1 MKMRCA
7 FLVLPA
13 GLVLLLA
20 GPGGA
25 AAGGGDKDKPVK
37 VPANPVD
44 PALVEVRFT
53 NGSVVVMNMLQDKI
67 EIVTE
72 YGKLTVPPRD
82 IRSIEFGV
90 HATDEEI
97 RKLNEAIK
105 HLGSTSHQE
114 RETAVEDLVAMG
126 PLAYLRLQKEVGAT
140 DLEVS
145 RRAEST
151 LKAIRAR
158 YPTRLLRARDEDV
171 VRTGKFSIVGRITT
185 PTLKAK
191 ADDFGD
197 LDLRPARL
205 LAIRWLSADTRK
217 EVVVDA
223 PSFGGPGNN
232 KWMATGVKVEAGV
245 GLKITAS
252 GQVDLLPQQPGQRI
266 CGPDGNGGGG
276 GFGGKGRIFQPNG
289 GQPGGELLGRIGD
302 SGIVFLI
309 GSRHTMT
316 PKTGGQLHLMI
327 AQSPWGCPSSGEYRV
342 TVASGP
348 LMDDHDADD

>member
-1 MKMRCA
+1 MNTRCA
-7 FLVLPA
+7 LLVLPA
-13 GLVLLLA
+13 GLVLLFA
-20 GPGGA
+20 GHVGGGA
-25 AAGGGDKDKPVK
+25 GGADKDKPVK
-37 VPANPVD
+37 GPANSVD

-67 EIVTE
+67 EIVTD

-82 IRSIEFGV
+82 IRSIEFGI
-90 HATDEEI
+90 HATEEE
-97 RKLNEAIK
+97 KLKLSDAIK

-114 RETAVEDLVAMG
+114 RESAVEDLVAMG
-126 PLAYLRLQKEVGAT
+126 PIAYLRLQKEVAST

-151 LKAIRAR
+151 LKAIRNK
-158 YPTRLLRARDEDV
+158 YPSRLLRVREEDV

-191 ADDFGD
+191 TDDFGD

-205 LAIRWLSADTRK
+205 LAIRWLAADTRK
-217 EVVVDA
+217 ELAVDA
-223 PSFGGPGNN
+223 AAFGGPGNN
-232 KWMATGVKVEAGV
+232 KWMATGVKVEANV
-245 GLKITAS
+245 GLKITAT
-252 GQVDLLPQQPGQRI
+252 GQVDLLPQQPGQRL
-266 CGPDGNGGGG
+266 CGPDGNSGGGA
-276 GFGGKGRIFQPNG
+276 FGGKGRFFQPNN
-289 GQPGGELLGRIGD
+289 GQAGGELLGRIGD
-302 SGIVFLI
+302 TGMVFFV
-309 GSRHTMT
+309 GSRHTLT